1 MIDSHAEAAALRE
14 ERPRGDTPAGGR
26 TGTTVRPRRRKL
38 RRVLTAAGFLAP
50 GFLLYGVFVVGP
62 MLYSLRI
69 SFYDWNIVAAAQSEW
84 VGIANYT
91 RALTDPTFL
100 RAVANTTVYAVVTVP
115 AQIVIGVGLALL
127 LNQAIRGRAIFRVL
141 YYLPVVVPWVIVA
154 LLFKY
159 LFVGQGGVVNYL
171 LRDVLG
177 IIESNLLW
185 LADEILIFVPI
196 HLLGIWKGV
205 GWTAIIALAGLQTIP
220 RELEEAA
227 EIDGAGTVAR
237 FRYVILPLLRPTL
250 TFLTVVLAIGALN
263 AYVSNLLITDGG
275 QPFNK
280 THFVLTLM
288 YQETF
293 SRLDFGYGA
302 AISYLLTAI
311 VFAISLLQIRLMKRR
326 NEL

>member
-1 MIDSHAEAAALRE
+1 MRHLPAAA
-14 ERPRGDTPAGGR
+14 A
-26 TGTTVRPRRRKL
+26 
-38 RRVLTAAGFLAP
+38 FLAP
-50 GFLLYGVFVVGP
+50 GLVLYALFVVGP

-69 SFYDWNIVAAAQSEW
+69 SFYDWNIVAAADSQW
-84 VGIANYT
+84 VGLANYA

-100 RAVANTTVYAVVTVP
+100 RAVANTAAYAAVTVP
-115 AQIVIGVGLALL
+115 AQIVIGMGLALL
-127 LNQAIRGRAIFRVL
+127 LNQAIRGRAFFRVL
-141 YYLPVVVPWVIVA
+141 YYLPVVIPWVIVA

-159 LFVGQGGVVNYL
+159 LFVGQGGIVNYL
-171 LRDVLG
+171 LRDVLNV
-177 IIESNLLW
+177 IETNILW
-185 LADEILIFVPI
+185 LADEILVFVPI

-227 EIDGAGTVAR
+227 EVDGAGAVAR

-275 QPFNK
+275 QPFNR

-302 AISYLLTAI
+302 AISYLLTVI
-311 VFAISLLQIRLMKRR
+311 VFAVSVIQMRMLRR
-326 NEL
+326 EVDL